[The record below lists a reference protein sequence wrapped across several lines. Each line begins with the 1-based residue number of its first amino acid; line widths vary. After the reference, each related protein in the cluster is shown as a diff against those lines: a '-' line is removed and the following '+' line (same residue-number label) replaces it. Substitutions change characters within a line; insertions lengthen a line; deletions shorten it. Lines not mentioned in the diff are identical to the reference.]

1 MNEGA
6 GESRE
11 QGVIPQMAVCAGG
24 GAVEWLGPRALTS
37 NKPGNLGKALCPKHV
52 SSSVKWAWQP
62 TLHDIMKRKFN
73 EIVLGVPWHILRAQQ
88 VLVHVIRTH
97 KRAPQ
102 KIEACPSVG
111 HILRLLVAL

>member
-11 QGVIPQMAVCAGG
+11 QGVIPQMAVFAGG
-24 GAVEWLGPRALTS
+24 GAVEWLGARALTS
-37 NKPGNLGKALCPKHV
+37 NKPGNLGKALCPKPV

-73 EIVLGVPWHILRAQQ
+73 EMVLGVPRHILRAQQ
-88 VLVHVIRTH
+88 LLVHVIRTH
-97 KRAPQ
+97 KGAP
-102 KIEACPSVG
+102 KEMEACPSVG

>member
-1 MNEGA
+1 
-6 GESRE
+6 
-11 QGVIPQMAVCAGG
+11 
-24 GAVEWLGPRALTS
+24 
-37 NKPGNLGKALCPKHV
+37 
-52 SSSVKWAWQP
+52 
-62 TLHDIMKRKFN
+62 MKRKFN